1 MNDPERPLAYATRL
15 LKHPVTVVLA
25 LVVLLFHGLYT
36 DVMPADFYYTLPVG
50 VFCAAAGLA
59 LSVPVWRRM
68 RRNDPHFGNAVT
80 RPLAYL
86 SMPGLLA
93 LMAWMFVAKSLPWTA
108 AVLVGTPHTE
118 SHAFTL
124 EMYRR
129 KGCDARAKPV
139 ERLNLFPGSL
149 CVGEDYV
156 RRHGHRVVQIRLI
169 GDRTPLGFRI
179 TRIEHQDLLGPAPA
193 DPRTR

>member
-1 MNDPERPLAYATRL
+1 MTVPDRPLASSLRVLT
-15 LKHPVTVVLA
+15 HPVTVILV

-36 DVMPADFYYTLPVG
+36 DVMPADFFYTLPVG

-59 LSVPVWRRM
+59 LSVPAWRRM
-68 RRNDPHFGNAVT
+68 RRNEPHFGNAIT
-80 RPLAYL
+80 RPIAYL
-86 SMPGLLA
+86 SMPVLLA
-93 LMAWMFVAKSLPWTA
+93 LMSWMFVAKSLPWTA
-108 AVLVGTPHTE
+108 AVLVGTPHSE

-124 EMYRR
+124 ETHRR
-129 KGCDARAKPV
+129 KGCDARATPV

-156 RRHGHRVVQIRLI
+156 RRHGHRVVQIRLV

-179 TRIEHQDLLGPAPA
+179 THIEHEALLGLAPA
-193 DPRTR
+193 DHRQR